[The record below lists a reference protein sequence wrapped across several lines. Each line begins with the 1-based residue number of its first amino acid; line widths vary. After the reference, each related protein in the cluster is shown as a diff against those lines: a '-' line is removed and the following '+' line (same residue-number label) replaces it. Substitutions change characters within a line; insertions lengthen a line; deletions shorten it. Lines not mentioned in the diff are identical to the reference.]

1 MSNPITMNRVE
12 RTSNSYSYRKA
23 TTTVGNGAFGAAL
36 QAQSEAAKAARTT
49 DVFQAAE
56 TQTVSTK
63 DMTLDEYKDYL
74 RGKIDSL
81 PVHPDNLCDSW
92 TIHISDASFQ
102 ALKDDPE
109 FEKWLIDDLGKAF
122 ATPYPAWARSIGG
135 PGYVVTTVGT
145 KIGEAPTTSWH
156 QGYMNGTGDLVWA
169 EKTQG
174 SFWTR
179 KGENSGW
186 SRGGLGGLW
195 EKRQQKAEI
204 EEAAEKRRR
213 RAKKLQEELVEKAL
227 QRRDMARYFGEM
239 QYYRSLAARSLA
251 LGDSLPTSM
260 PNAPVPTG
268 VSAAELLDFLM

>member
-179 KGENSGW
+179 KGENSG
-186 SRGGLGGLW
+186 
-195 EKRQQKAEI
+195 
-204 EEAAEKRRR
+204 
-213 RAKKLQEELVEKAL
+213 
-227 QRRDMARYFGEM
+227 
-239 QYYRSLAARSLA
+239 
-251 LGDSLPTSM
+251 
-260 PNAPVPTG
+260 
-268 VSAAELLDFLM
+268 

>member
-1 MSNPITMNRVE
+1 MSDPITMNRVE

-56 TQTVSTK
+56 TQAVSNK

-81 PVHPDNLCDSW
+81 PVHTDNLCDSW

-102 ALKDDPE
+102 ALKEDPE